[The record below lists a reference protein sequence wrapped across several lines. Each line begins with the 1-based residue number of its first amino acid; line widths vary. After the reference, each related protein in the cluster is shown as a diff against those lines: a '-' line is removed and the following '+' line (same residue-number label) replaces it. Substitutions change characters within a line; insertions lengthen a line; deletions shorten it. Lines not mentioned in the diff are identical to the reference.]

1 MAERSSRSGIPR
13 LVSFPTIS
21 SRASPKGGR
30 RCTNA
35 FANRRSCA
43 GRRAEGENMST
54 VELLL
59 QELEQEAQ
67 TTRRVLERVPGDR
80 LAWKPHDKSM
90 SLGQLALHVATVPG
104 AIAEISRVS
113 PFPLPKFEQPSVG
126 SAAELLPAL
135 DRSIA
140 KAREI
145 LGGMDDAALGKMWR
159 VVDGDREVMAIPV
172 GAMYRSIMLNHWYH
186 HRGQLSVYL
195 RQVGVP
201 VPSIYGPS
209 ADENP
214 FVARQPVVASA

>member
-1 MAERSSRSGIPR
+1 
-13 LVSFPTIS
+13 
-21 SRASPKGGR
+21 
-30 RCTNA
+30 
-35 FANRRSCA
+35 
-43 GRRAEGENMST
+43 MST
-54 VELLL
+54 IEVLL

-90 SLGQLALHVATVPG
+90 SLGQLALHVATIPG
-104 AIAEISRVS
+104 AIAELSKMS
-113 PFPLPKFEQPSVG
+113 PFPLPKFDQPSAT
-126 SAAELLPAL
+126 SAAELPAAL
-135 DRSIA
+135 DQSIA
-140 KAREI
+140 KARTI
-145 LGGMDDAALGKMWR
+145 LRQMNEADLAKTWR

-172 GAMYRSIMLNHWYH
+172 GALLRSIMLNHWYH

-214 FVARQPVVASA
+214 FAARQTAAVSA